1 MVVIIARMK
10 KLSISNAGRISE
22 IRMSGLEGNNPLSV
36 QSEYDDISFKKD
48 PFPEKDDRLLS

>member
-1 MVVIIARMK
+1 MVLVIARMK
-10 KLSISNAGRISE
+10 KLSISNVERISE
-22 IRMSGLEGNNPLSV
+22 VRMSGLEQNNTLSI

>member
-22 IRMSGLEGNNPLSV
+22 IRMSALEGNNPLSV

-48 PFPEKDDRLLS
+48 PFTEKDDRLLS